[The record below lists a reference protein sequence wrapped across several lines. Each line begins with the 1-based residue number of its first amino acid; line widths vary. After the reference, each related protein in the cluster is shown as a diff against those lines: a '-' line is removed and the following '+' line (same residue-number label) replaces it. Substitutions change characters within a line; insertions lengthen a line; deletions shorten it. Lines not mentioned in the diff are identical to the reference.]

1 MNLGGVWR
9 REKEKGGRGKG
20 NIKRMKD
27 SFMGWVGFGNAVV
40 VLTVGLNGR
49 V

>member
-27 SFMGWVGFGNAVV
+27 SFMGWVGLGSETRLSFSP
-40 VLTVGLNGR
+40 LD
-49 V
+49 